1 MFLCA
6 YNRCCGNCPI
16 NFSEKFQNYSVL
28 KNKSSS
34 IFAPLAGKKK
44 GFGKKKK
51 KPSSPV
57 LESSYK
63 KCTSNLFAC

>member
-44 GFGKKKK
+44 